1 MRLPEEEVLIWEVI
15 KIRVSRKGFKSW
27 LKMRGILDLRA
38 KGRVLLRRV
47 SKEKRFLNKKR
58 FNWNKLRVLLLWS

>member
-15 KIRVSRKGFKSW
+15 KIRVSKREFKSW
-27 LKMRGILDLRA
+27 LKMRRVLDLRA
-38 KGRVLLRRV
+38 KGRVLLKRV

-58 FNWNKLRVLLLWS
+58 FYRNKLRVLFLWS